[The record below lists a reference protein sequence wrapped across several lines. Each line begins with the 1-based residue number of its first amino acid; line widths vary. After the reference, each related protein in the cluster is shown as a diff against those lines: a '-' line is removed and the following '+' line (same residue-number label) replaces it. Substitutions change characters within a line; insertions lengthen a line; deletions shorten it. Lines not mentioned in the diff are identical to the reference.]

1 MSNEKLSVGDRVL
14 LQSGRYVKEHAS
26 VKVFLDNGNILMKL
40 SDGKFAEYNPMYILK
55 IFK

>member
-14 LQSGRYVKEHAS
+14 LQNGRNEKEHAR
-26 VKVFLDNGNILMKL
+26 VNAFLDNGDILMKL
-40 SDGKFAEYNPMYILK
+40 SDGKFAEYNPKYILK

>member
-26 VKVFLDNGNILMKL
+26 IKALLNNGRILMKL

>member
-26 VKVFLDNGNILMKL
+26 VEVFLDNGNILMKL
-40 SDGKFAEYNPMYILK
+40 SDGKLSEFNPRYVLK

>member
-1 MSNEKLSVGDRVL
+1 MTNEKLLVGDRVL

-26 VKVFLDNGNILMKL
+26 LEAFLDNGNILMKL
-40 SDGKFAEYNPMYILK
+40 SDGKLSEFKPRYVLK

>member
-26 VKVFLDNGNILMKL
+26 VEALLDNGNILMKL
-40 SDGKFAEYNPMYILK
+40 SDGKFSEFNPRYVLK